1 VLAVGVN
8 DYGDKAK
15 DLKLR
20 FAVNDAQGVASA
32 LVNTQEGSLYSEVL
46 PMYLHDRTADKAG
59 IFDALAAIERNM
71 GGSNGQDLAVVL
83 FSGQGTAVENKYYL
97 FPYGVDNSSKTRLV
111 ASAIAASDLQHEVQ
125 RLAERG
131 RVLLLFDACS
141 GRNCDQLRATV
152 ASNNVTVLT
161 SSTGDELSRESEVWQ
176 HGALTKV
183 LLDALSSSA
192 HDVDTDHNGV
202 ISMSELAGYVA
213 KNLPILTAGQQRL
226 GLDQRFEGDI
236 FIAGL

>member
-1 VLAVGVN
+1 M
-8 DYGDKAK
+8 
-15 DLKLR
+15 
-20 FAVNDAQGVASA
+20 Q
-32 LVNTQEGSLYSEVL
+32 QEGGLYAEVL
-46 PMYLHDRTADKAG
+46 PIFLHDRTADKVG

-71 GGSNGQDLAVVL
+71 GGGNGQDLAVVL
-83 FSGQGTAVENKYYL
+83 FSGQGATVENQYYL
-97 FPYGVDNSSKTRLV
+97 FPYGVDNSSKARLV
-111 ASAIAASDLQHEVQ
+111 ASAISAIDLQHEVR

-152 ASNNVTVLT
+152 ASTNVTVFT
-161 SSTGDELSRESEVWQ
+161 SSTGDENSRESDVWQ

-192 HDVDTDHNGV
+192 HDVDTDRNGV
-202 ISMSELAGYVA
+202 ISMSELTDYVA
-213 KNLPILTAGQQRL
+213 KNLPTLTAGEQRL
-226 GLDQRFEGDI
+226 GLDQRFQGDI